1 MSTSID
7 DKTDPRYTIVLEDM
21 GFWTFEE
28 PGQLLGALRSTL
40 TNMLWAETCEL
51 PLIIT

>member
-1 MSTSID
+1 MIKQIPGTQLC
-7 DKTDPRYTIVLEDM
+7 LEDI
-21 GFWTFEE
+21 GFSTFEE